1 MVFHEVWRSGFVRSL
16 FGYNR
21 LVTLLACLHFDHK
34 NMQSARKET
43 DPLAPIR
50 EVWDRFERSLKRQ
63 YTPGSFLTIDEQ
75 LVPFRRRCKFRMYIP
90 SKPDKYGLKIY
101 WLCESYTGYP
111 LRGLPYLGNVSRLT
125 EKDHGENC
133 SRKLIEP

>member
-1 MVFHEVWRSGFVRSL
+1 MRSL

-21 LVTLLACLHFDHK
+21 LVTLLVCLHFDDK
-34 NMQSARKET
+34 NMRSARKEK

-50 EVWDRFERSLKRQ
+50 EVCERFGRSRKRH

-75 LVPFRRRCKFRMYIP
+75 LVPFRERCKFRMYIP

-133 SRKLIEP
+133 SRKLIEL